1 MYKPKKCLLFKKIL
15 YYTYINIRLT
25 VKTNKNSDKKG
36 YVYLLGDVG
45 KEFMYKIGVTRGT
58 IERRIK
64 KLQTGNSSELYI
76 VDYFQTEHPF
86 FIEKWMHIKYYNKKI
101 LNEWFELT
109 MEDMKNFRSNCQRFE
124 DLYNISH
131 QKNKNLDL

>member
-1 MYKPKKCLLFKKIL
+1 M
-15 YYTYINIRLT
+15 
-25 VKTNKNSDKKG
+25 KNSNKKG

-45 KEFMYKIGVTRGT
+45 KEFMFKIGVTRGT

-86 FIEKWMHIKYYNKKI
+86 FIEKWMHIKYCNKKI
-101 LNEWFELT
+101 LNEWFEMGLD
-109 MEDMKNFRSNCQRFE
+109 DMLSFKKNCQKFE

-131 QKNKNLDL
+131 SEPKNLDL